1 MPDFAVV
8 AQHRAPEWAG
18 RRVSGKG
25 RAIRSGRDAAGHLS
39 VEGGVLPIDRERW
52 SRRVNRA
59 SERPGRRARGR
70 ANAAGCTHRRRIR
83 PEPDH
88 VK

>member
-8 AQHRAPEWAG
+8 ARHRAPEWAA

-52 SRRVNRA
+52 SHHVNPGIEAVRQA
-59 SERPGRRARGR
+59 GARTRPVAPIGDEFGP
-70 ANAAGCTHRRRIR
+70 NPIT
-83 PEPDH
+83 
-88 VK
+88 